1 MSVHQLK
8 DGRWVVRYPDPD
20 GKDINARKCEYFGRG
35 AIAEQKARLRNE
47 SLDLQKKG
55 PVKNE
60 DSVGPTL
67 SELATEYLI
76 NKNFRND
83 SSRDLCQ
90 LRLSANILPAL
101 GDIQAIR
108 LTYDNMEKYV
118 RLRRRSVKASTAR
131 REITD
136 IKAILN
142 WASKRRPPLIPM
154 NPIRDFVAPLP
165 DDAVIIPPTKEE
177 VKAILKHA
185 NERLKRAITLSWYTG
200 LRPGAV
206 ELFAL
211 KWDSVLWEK
220 NVIRVVSA
228 EKGGPGIR
236 HVPIHPLLIETLR
249 KWYEADNNPLGP
261 IIHDK
266 GKSIAS
272 LKKAWKIA
280 KEKAGITRRLR
291 LYDLRH
297 YFVTTAI
304 ESGTDYKTLSE
315 IVGSSPETLRKYY
328 QHVSN
333 AAMVSAIEN
342 MPDIN

>member
-1 MSVHQLK
+1 MSVQQLK
-8 DGRWVVRYPDPD
+8 DGRWVVRYTDSD
-20 GKDINARKCEYFGRG
+20 GNSKWEYFGRG
-35 AIAEQKARLRNE
+35 VTAEQKARKRNE
-47 SLDLQKKG
+47 ALDLKKRR
-55 PVKNE
+55 PRKNE
-60 DSVGPTL
+60 DATGPL
-67 SELATEYLI
+67 FSELAAEYII

-83 SSRDLCQ
+83 NSRDLCQ
-90 LRLSANILPAL
+90 LRLSANILPVI
-101 GDIQAIR
+101 GDIHAIR
-108 LTYDNMEKYV
+108 LTFDDIDRYV
-118 RLRRRSVKASTAR
+118 RARRQTVKSSTVR

-142 WASKRRPPLIPM
+142 WASKRRPPLIPI
-154 NPIRDFVAPLP
+154 NPIRDFHSPLP
-165 DDAVIIPPTKEE
+165 DDAVIVPPTKVEIE
-177 VKAILKHA
+177 AILKHA
-185 NERLKRAITLSWYTG
+185 NERLKRAIALSWYTG

-228 EKGGPGIR
+228 EKGGPGLR
-236 HVPIHPLLIETLR
+236 HVPIHPLFIEVFK
-249 KWYEADNNPLGP
+249 KWYEADNNPMGP

-266 GKSIAS
+266 GKSVAS

-304 ESGTDYKTLSE
+304 ESGADYKTLSE

-333 AAMVSAIEN
+333 EAMVSVIGD
-342 MPDIN
+342 MPDIDLTH

>member
-20 GKDINARKCEYFGRG
+20 GKDSNARKCEYFGRG
-35 AIAEQKARLRNE
+35 ATAEQKARQRNE
-47 SLDLQKKG
+47 SLALQKRR
-55 PVKNE
+55 PIKNE
-60 DSVGPTL
+60 DFSGPTF
-67 SELATEYLI
+67 SELAGEYVV

-83 SSRDLCQ
+83 NSRDLCQ
-90 LRLSANILPAL
+90 LRLSANILPII

-108 LTYDNMEKYV
+108 LTFDDLDRYV
-118 RLRRRSVKASTAR
+118 RLRRQSVKASTIR

-142 WASKRRPPLIPM
+142 WATKRRPPLIPM
-154 NPIRDFVAPLP
+154 NPVRDFRAPLP
-165 DDAVIIPPTKEE
+165 DDAVIIPPTKGE
-177 VKAILKHA
+177 VQAILKHA

-211 KWDSVLWEK
+211 KWDSVLWESS
-220 NVIRVVSA
+220 VIRIVSA
-228 EKGGPGIR
+228 EKGGPGLR
-236 HVPIHPLLIETLR
+236 HVPIHPLLLDTL
-249 KWYEADNNPLGP
+249 KSWYKVDDNTIGP

-266 GKSIAS
+266 GRGIAS

-280 KEKAGITRRLR
+280 KQKAGITRRLR

-297 YFVTTAI
+297 FFVTTAI
-304 ESGTDYKTLSE
+304 ETGTDYKTLSE
-315 IVGSSPETLRKYY
+315 IVGSSPETFRKYY
-328 QHVSN
+328 QHVSS
-333 AAMVSAIEN
+333 AAMVSAIGN
-342 MPDIN
+342 MPDIG